1 MQSFIHSKNNP
12 KATKTTAKEESAASE
27 EAKSTGQLSGKF
39 KLDSWSRK
47 PRRRKV
53 NLLPLSAKNIEIAQD
68 KHQEPVRGQF
78 LNLES

>member
-12 KATKTTAKEESAASE
+12 KAAKPTAKEESAASE
-27 EAKSTGQLSGKF
+27 EAKSSGQLSGKF

-53 NLLPLSAKNIEIAQD
+53 NLLPLAAKNIEIASDQ
-68 KHQEPVRGQF
+68 HQNQVRR
-78 LNLES
+78 L

>member
-12 KATKTTAKEESAASE
+12 KVAKTTAKEESAASE
-27 EAKSTGQLSGKF
+27 EAKSSGQLSGKF

-53 NLLPLSAKNIEIAQD
+53 NLLSLTAKNIEIAPDQ
-68 KHQEPVRGQF
+68 HQNQVRR
-78 LNLES
+78 L

>member
-12 KATKTTAKEESAASE
+12 KAAKTTAKEESAASE

-53 NLLPLSAKNIEIAQD
+53 NLLPLATKNIEIVPDQ
-68 KHQEPVRGQF
+68 HQNQVRR
-78 LNLES
+78 L

>member
-12 KATKTTAKEESAASE
+12 KAAKTTAKEESAASE

-53 NLLPLSAKNIEIAQD
+53 NLLPFAAKNLEIVPDQ
-68 KHQEPVRGQF
+68 HQNKVRR
-78 LNLES
+78 L

>member
-12 KATKTTAKEESAASE
+12 KAAKATAKEESAASE
-27 EAKSTGQLSGKF
+27 EAKSPGQLSGKF

-53 NLLPLSAKNIEIAQD
+53 NLLPLAAKNIEIVPDQ
-68 KHQEPVRGQF
+68 HQNTVRR
-78 LNLES
+78 L

>member
-12 KATKTTAKEESAASE
+12 KAATTTAKEESAASK
-27 EAKSTGQLSGKF
+27 EAKSMGQLSGKF

-53 NLLPLSAKNIEIAQD
+53 NLLPLAAKNVEIAQNQ
-68 KHQEPVRGQF
+68 HQDQVRR
-78 LNLES
+78 L

>member
-12 KATKTTAKEESAASE
+12 KAAKPTAKEESAASE

-39 KLDSWSRK
+39 KLNSWSRK

-53 NLLPLSAKNIEIAQD
+53 NLLPLIAKTVEVAPDQD
-68 KHQEPVRGQF
+68 QDQVRG
-78 LNLES
+78 L